1 MSIRITSNIDIF
13 DEEEEETQEVAEVQS
28 EPEVGPKDP
37 IEEKV

>member
-13 DEEEEETQEVAEVQS
+13 DEEEEEIREVAEVQS
-28 EPEVGPKDP
+28 DTEVGPKDP